1 MLCRDAAGLG
11 AFSRGFLAAGFNK
24 TVLKLIASLG
34 PLEKFSLLYSKMDII
49 WNMFLIS
56 INSKNVR
63 LSRPLLIAYACADC
77 QTQNCH

>member
-34 PLEKFSLLYSKMDII
+34 PLEKFSLVYSKMDLEHVSYF
-49 WNMFLIS
+49 N
-56 INSKNVR
+56 
-63 LSRPLLIAYACADC
+63 
-77 QTQNCH
+77 